1 MSKPKHRATFGGGA
15 DLLSSKINSFCPNEG
30 TKEVKQLRSE
40 EVEFSCHCE
49 GAKRPSQSQ
58 SFDGGKPLT
67 RICKFAEG
75 LDLLAINVSTVECF
89 KNFIFSH
96 SSLRT
101 PLAGRSLKGRGRKI
115 AFTLAEVLI
124 TLGIIGVVAAVTMPV
139 LVANIQDRVRTEQ
152 VRSAKYKLTLATD
165 KMKSLG
171 LLLDSYSTTEAFVN
185 ELKKHFKIA
194 KICDSNNLRA
204 CWPSDTIEV
213 PTTSGTYTTIN
224 VSTLKKGTNLKSLGL
239 GTGNTDTVGIITGDG
254 VPMIMTYS
262 PQCTQLE
269 PSTTFSWTSVD
280 GKPVTNA
287 TTNCI
292 SAIFDINGGTGP
304 NRIGKDVRT
313 LNSLFGSVQ
322 FGATSATKAECEA
335 LKKKGLVKGCSYATD
350 YYAGAVKK
358 CNELGLHLPSFQTLA
373 VAAGA
378 RYGRTDIGP
387 YTLIMINGYG
397 GYANCEDYYKS
408 NDYNGRLASTD
419 KIICVNGSSIPN
431 GTDAPVTLNG
441 NFWSSSERT
450 ATTALIR
457 SIYSGHSSWYEDSRN
472 YNYVPLCVGD

>member
-1 MSKPKHRATFGGGA
+1 MRKEKLTNKNTCFTKDFPSPKRGEGAFVGGA
-15 DLLSSKINSFCPNEG
+15 VQMRVRGYKADFILA
-30 TKEVKQLRSE
+30 
-40 EVEFSCHCE
+40 EVENNSSPNQGGSRDKFP
-49 GAKRPSQSQ
+49 RP
-58 SFDGGKPLT
+58 
-67 RICKFAEG
+67 
-75 LDLLAINVSTVECF
+75 
-89 KNFIFSH
+89 
-96 SSLRT
+96 LRE
-101 PLAGRSLKGRGRKI
+101 RVRERGQKC

-171 LLLDSYSTTEAFVN
+171 LLLDSYSTTEAFVA
-185 ELKKHFKIA
+185 ELQKHFKIA
-194 KICDSNNLRA
+194 KICDSNYLRA
-204 CWPSDTIEV
+204 CWPSETIST
-213 PTTSGTYTTIN
+213 PDGDIN
-224 VSTLKKGTNLKSLGL
+224 VSSITNGSKLKSLGL
-239 GTGNTDTVGIITGDG
+239 GTAGTATVGIVTGDG

-262 PQCTQLE
+262 PQCSQLE

-322 FGATSATKAECEA
+322 FGATSATKAECEE
-335 LKKKGLVKGCSYATD
+335 LQKKGLVKGCSYATD

-373 VAAGA
+373 VIAGA

-387 YTLIMINGYG
+387 YTLITTNAHATSGTQCRDTNGNNR
-397 GYANCEDYYKS
+397 ACMSCEDYFINFNGWTQDS
-408 NDYNGRLASTD
+408 NAGRVASSD
-419 KIICVNGSSIPN
+419 RIICVDGSSITN
-431 GTDAPVTLNG
+431 GANAPVYLSG
-441 NFWSSSERT
+441 YFWSSSEVSST
-450 ATTALIR
+450 SALKRDIYPHISAWGEFSR
-457 SIYSGHSSWYEDSRN
+457 SIN
-472 YNYVPLCVGD
+472 YAVPLCVGD

>member
-1 MSKPKHRATFGGGA
+1 M
-15 DLLSSKINSFCPNEG
+15 N
-30 TKEVKQLRSE
+30 
-40 EVEFSCHCE
+40 
-49 GAKRPSQSQ
+49 
-58 SFDGGKPLT
+58 
-67 RICKFAEG
+67 
-75 LDLLAINVSTVECF
+75 
-89 KNFIFSH
+89 KN
-96 SSLRT
+96 T
-101 PLAGRSLKGRGRKI
+101 G
-115 AFTLAEVLI
+115 FTLAEVLI
-124 TLGIIGVVAAVTMPV
+124 TLGIIGVVAAVTMPII
-139 LVANIQDRVRTEQ
+139 VANIQDRVRTEQ

-204 CWPSDTIEV
+204 CWPTDTISTPDGE
-213 PTTSGTYTTIN
+213 IN
-224 VSTLKKGTNLKSLGL
+224 VSSITNGSKLKSLGL
-239 GTGNTDTVGIITGDG
+239 GTAGTATVGIVTGDG

-322 FGATSATKAECEA
+322 FPATPATKAECEE
-335 LKKKGLVKGCSYATD
+335 LQKKGLVNGCSYDSD

-373 VAAGA
+373 VVAGA

-387 YTLIMINGYG
+387 YTLIMVNGYG

-408 NDYNGRLASTD
+408 HDYNGRLASTD
-419 KIICVNGSSIPN
+419 KIICVDGSSIPN
-431 GTDAPVTLNG
+431 GADAPIVLTG
-441 NFWSSSERT
+441 YFWSSSERT
-450 ATTALIR
+450 ATTALVR
-457 SIYSGHSSWYEDSRN
+457 NIYSNSSSWGEGSRI

>member
-1 MSKPKHRATFGGGA
+1 MMKEAKEKADNKLRGGKQRSGRQEGR
-15 DLLSSKINSFCPNEG
+15 LLSLNKTLSQVKGLN
-30 TKEVKQLRSE
+30 KEV
-40 EVEFSCHCE
+40 
-49 GAKRPSQSQ
+49 PSPR
-58 SFDGGKPLT
+58 GKV
-67 RICKFAEG
+67 RE
-75 LDLLAINVSTVECF
+75 
-89 KNFIFSH
+89 
-96 SSLRT
+96 
-101 PLAGRSLKGRGRKI
+101 RGQKC

-124 TLGIIGVVAAVTMPV
+124 TLGIIGVVAAVTMPII
-139 LVANIQDRVRTEQ
+139 VANIQDRVRTEQ

-204 CWPSDTIEV
+204 CWPSETIST
-213 PTTSGTYTTIN
+213 PDGDIN
-224 VSTLKKGTNLKSLGL
+224 VSSITNGSKLKSLGL
-239 GTGNTDTVGIITGDG
+239 GTASTATVGIVTGDG

-262 PQCTQLE
+262 PQCSQLE

-313 LNSLFGSVQ
+313 LNSLFGYKRYD
-322 FGATSATKAECEA
+322 ATPINKAGCEE
-335 LKKKGLVKGCSYATD
+335 LKKKGLVKGCSDATD
-350 YYAGAVKK
+350 YFAGAVKK

-373 VAAGA
+373 VIAGA

-387 YTLIMINGYG
+387 YTLIMVNGYG
-397 GYANCEDYYKS
+397 GYANCEQYYAEHNYGNRNAKS
-408 NDYNGRLASTD
+408 N
-419 KIICVNGSSIPN
+419 IICVNGASIPN
-431 GTDAPVTLNG
+431 GAGTPIDLADG
-441 NFWSSSERT
+441 YFWSSSERT
-450 ATTALIR
+450 ATTALSR
-457 SIYSGHSSWYEDSRN
+457 DIYSDTSSWSERN
-472 YNYVPLCVGD
+472 RNNGYVPLCVGD

>member
-1 MSKPKHRATFGGGA
+1 MG
-15 DLLSSKINSFCPNEG
+15 
-30 TKEVKQLRSE
+30 KQQ
-40 EVEFSCHCE
+40 
-49 GAKRPSQSQ
+49 G
-58 SFDGGKPLT
+58 
-67 RICKFAEG
+67 
-75 LDLLAINVSTVECF
+75 
-89 KNFIFSH
+89 
-96 SSLRT
+96 
-101 PLAGRSLKGRGRKI
+101 
-115 AFTLAEVLI
+115 FTLAEVLI

-204 CWPSDTIEV
+204 CWPSETIST
-213 PTTSGTYTTIN
+213 PDGDIN
-224 VSTLKKGTNLKSLGL
+224 VSSITNGSKLKSLGL
-239 GTGNTDTVGIITGDG
+239 GTASTATVGIVTGDG

-262 PQCTQLE
+262 PLCSQLE

-313 LNSLFGSVQ
+313 LNSLFGYKRYP
-322 FGATSATKAECEA
+322 ATKVTKAECEA
-335 LKKKGLVKGCSYATD
+335 LKKKGLVNGCYFDGND

-373 VAAGA
+373 VIAGA

-387 YTLIMINGYG
+387 YTLIMRNGYG
-397 GYANCEDYYKS
+397 GYANCEQYYAEHNYGNRNAKS
-408 NDYNGRLASTD
+408 N
-419 KIICVNGSSIPN
+419 IICVDGDSIPN
-431 GTDAPVTLNG
+431 GAGTPIYLSDG
-441 NFWSSSERT
+441 HFWSSSERT
-450 ATTALIR
+450 ATTALYRNIA
-457 SIYSGHSSWYEDSRN
+457 SDNSSWDETSRGN
-472 YNYVPLCVGD
+472 GIVPLCVGD